1 MRSYRPKTGPFLEGI
16 YYEDSEFD
24 EIATDELRSADLLPS
39 TPEPIWVGYF
49 INDFVKRM

>member
-24 EIATDELRSADLLPS
+24 EIATDELRAAGLLPS

>member
-24 EIATDELRSADLLPS
+24 EIATDELRFAESSPIDSGTHMGGLLHQ
-39 TPEPIWVGYF
+39 
-49 INDFVKRM
+49 